1 DADAVFWFQPAGVAW
16 SMESLVETQG
26 ERAALFNDI
35 DALVEAVVTQASP
48 LDRIVVMSN
57 GGFEGVHERL
67 LDALTAREQSK

>member
-1 DADAVFWFQPAGVAW
+1 
-16 SMESLVETQG
+16 
-26 ERAALFNDI
+26 ALFNDI